1 MIYFTDEELDRLIIE
16 DVPYFDMTTR
26 IARFGSQL
34 AKIQFYTK
42 NPTVICGTEEVM
54 RLFSKLNIT
63 PTLVTL
69 SGEYLDKDVKF
80 LEAEGLAKHLH
91 TIWRI
96 SGNILAYAS
105 GIATRTKLMVETAK
119 SINPDIII
127 TGTRKTIPYT
137 RKIVAK
143 AILVGGGNINR
154 LSLSENILLFRNHY
168 KFFGGLN
175 GLLRKFDQIKKDAA
189 GKPITVEADNGTDAL
204 ALCEIPVDVIQ
215 LDNME
220 PSEMKNLVEQ
230 IRQLNPAI
238 RIAAAGGINIENII
252 DYASTGVDII
262 VTSFPNCCK
271 PADFNVEIEPLI
283 E

>member
-1 MIYFTDEELDRLIIE
+1 MIYFTDEELDRLITE

-26 IARFGSQL
+26 LARFGSQL
-34 AKIQFYTK
+34 AKIQFFTK
-42 NPTVICGTEEVM
+42 DSTVICGTEEVM

-69 SGEYLDKDVKF
+69 SGEHIDANVKF

-96 SGNILAYAS
+96 SSNLLSYAS

-119 SINPDIII
+119 KINPDIII

-175 GLLRKFDQIKKDAA
+175 GLLRKFEQIKKDAA
-189 GKPITVEADNGTDAL
+189 GKPISIEADNGADAL
-204 ALCEIPVDVIQ
+204 ALSEIPVDIIQ
-215 LDNME
+215 LDSMHPDE
-220 PSEMKNLVEQ
+220 VSKLVEQ
-230 IRQLNPAI
+230 IKQINSEVRV
-238 RIAAAGGINIENII
+238 AAAGGINIDNVEA
-252 DYASTGVDII
+252 YAASGVDII

-271 PADFNVEIEPLI
+271 PADFKVEIDPMI